1 MIDFEEAARRAEILT
16 QAMPY
21 IQKYRGRIIAI
32 KYGGNAMV
40 SEELKNQVMED
51 IALLHMIGV
60 QVVLLHGGGP
70 EINAGLRKIG
80 KEPKFVDGLRVTDEE
95 TIDVV
100 QMVLAGKVNKGLV
113 DLLQRKGVRAVG
125 LSGIDA
131 HMIKCVMKDPA
142 LGYVGRIT
150 DVDVS
155 VIRDVMDA
163 GYVPVISTLGCDD
176 EGNIY
181 NINADT
187 AAAYIAGAMGAE
199 RLFMMTDIAGILR
212 DKDDPASLI
221 SSLDIEEAV
230 ELFRTGVISG
240 GMIPKVDCC
249 IDAISRGVH
258 KVIIMDGR
266 VSHSILLEIL
276 TNEGCGTMVMEKR
289 EETAN
294 DDKGA

>member
-1 MIDFEEAARRAEILT
+1 MIDFAEAARRAEILT

-70 EINAGLRKIG
+70 EINAGLKKIG

-289 EETAN
+289 EEAAN

>member
-1 MIDFEEAARRAEILT
+1 MIDFALAAERAETLV

-21 IQKYRGRIIAI
+21 IQKYRGRIIAV

-70 EINAGLRKIG
+70 EISATLKKLG
-80 KEPKFVDGLRVTDEE
+80 KEARFIDGLRVTDAD

-100 QMVLAGKVNKGLV
+100 QMVLAGKVNKDLV
-113 DLLQRKGVRAVG
+113 ALLQRKGVNAVG
-125 LSGIDA
+125 LSGIDSR
-131 HMIKCVMKDPA
+131 MISAVQRDPA

-150 DVDVS
+150 AVDVS
-155 VIRDVMDA
+155 VVRDVMAA

-187 AAAYIAGAMGAE
+187 AAAWVAGAMGAE
-199 RLFMMTDIAGILR
+199 RLFMMTDVPGILR
-212 DKDDPASLI
+212 DKDDPDTLI
-221 SSLDIEEAV
+221 PCVDLDEAV
-230 ELFRTGVISG
+230 ELFEEGVIAG
-240 GMIPKVDCC
+240 GMIPKVECC
-249 IDAISRGVH
+249 IDAIHRGVGR
-258 KVIIMDGR
+258 VIILDGR

-276 TNEGCGTMVMEKR
+276 TNEGAGTMVMENK
-289 EETAN
+289 EFYTEAQEP
-294 DDKGA
+294 

>member
-1 MIDFEEAARRAEILT
+1 MIDFQEAARRAEILT

-249 IDAISRGVH
+249 IDAINRGV
-258 KVIIMDGR
+258 KRVIVMDGR

-289 EETAN
+289 EEAEQ
-294 DDKGA
+294 